1 MVYICVKI
9 HLFISEN
16 PFYCLEVFQLHLKL
30 CKIMPLTWVQYYSWR
45 MFSCV
50 KLTMNY
56 NFVKMT
62 YLKLTLFPYC
72 KRMKAG
78 WGLGTRL
85 GVDDIFNN

>member
-1 MVYICVKI
+1 MVYICMKI

-62 YLKLTLFPYC
+62 YLKLTLFPVLQANESWVGPGNEARC
-72 KRMKAG
+72 
-78 WGLGTRL
+78 
-85 GVDDIFNN
+85 